1 MNIKIDD
8 VCLLTVKA
16 SCEKIQFCGH
26 SIFNLM
32 KTEEEALPVL
42 WCRDGE
48 FRLISKEIIMNA
60 VDLSKLFKQTE
71 MQCMPPTLFLT
82 WSQGIPI
89 SNLAGRALIGE

>member
-1 MNIKIDD
+1 MKTNEIY
-8 VCLLTVKA
+8 LLTIKA

-32 KTEEEALPVL
+32 KTEEEALPLL

-48 FRLISKEIIMNA
+48 FRLIPKEIIMNA
-60 VDLSKLFKQTE
+60 VDLSHMFKQTE
-71 MQCMPPTLFLT
+71 MQCMPPSLFLT

-89 SNLAGRALIGE
+89 SNQVGRALIGE